1 MAATSPG
8 SRGCT
13 AVTQLGASRIP
24 PVLETPSGI
33 YALSMNSIVTP
44 ADLSRELHRDQK
56 TIRAYLRRKYGKLP
70 PHDSRW
76 NLTAEQADD
85 VRRYFRKV

>member
-1 MAATSPG
+1 
-8 SRGCT
+8 
-13 AVTQLGASRIP
+13 
-24 PVLETPSGI
+24 
-33 YALSMNSIVTP
+33 MNSIVTP